1 MLVCHFQ
8 SILLLKAFS
17 LNVRDLISVKDV
29 QEDEELVLGPN
40 GALVFCMEY
49 LMNELDWLHEQM
61 NETEDD
67 YFLIDCPGQ
76 IELYS
81 HLPVMRQFC
90 DKLQSWGFN
99 VCTVF
104 LLDSQFLLDADKFIS
119 GVLTTLSTMV
129 ALETP
134 AVSVLSKM
142 DLLNDKDKEFLEMA
156 MEGNAMQ
163 ILETVGLEIFVTQFP
178 FSARVDSMGSE
189 ASQIE

>member
-1 MLVCHFQ
+1 M
-8 SILLLKAFS
+8 
-17 LNVRDLISVKDV
+17 ISVQDV
-29 QEDEELVLGPN
+29 QDDEELHLGPN

-49 LMNELDWLHEQM
+49 LMKELDWLHDQM
-61 NETEDD
+61 NEAEDD

-81 HLPVMRQFC
+81 HLSVMREFC
-90 DKLQSWGFN
+90 DKLQTWGFN

-119 GVLTTLSTMV
+119 GALTTLSTMV

-142 DLLNDKDKEFLEMA
+142 DLLGEKDKEFLDMVLDGDA
-156 MEGNAMQ
+156 KQ
-163 ILETVGLEIFVTQFP
+163 ILESVTNLFL
-178 FSARVDSMGSE
+178 F
-189 ASQIE
+189 

>member
-1 MLVCHFQ
+1 MQ
-8 SILLLKAFS
+8 
-17 LNVRDLISVKDV
+17 DV
-29 QEDEELVLGPN
+29 QEDEELNLGPN

-49 LMNELDWLHEQM
+49 LIGELDWLHDQM
-61 NETEDD
+61 NEAEDD

-90 DKLQSWGFN
+90 EKLQSWGFN
-99 VCTVF
+99 VCSVF

-119 GVLTTLSTMV
+119 GALTTLSTMV

-142 DLLNDKDKEFLEMA
+142 DLLDKKDKEFLEAA
-156 MEGNAMQ
+156 MEGDAKQLLLSVVCLNN
-163 ILETVGLEIFVTQFP
+163 LLFTSVCL
-178 FSARVDSMGSE
+178 ARSIAVE
-189 ASQIE
+189 

>member
-1 MLVCHFQ
+1 M
-8 SILLLKAFS
+8 
-17 LNVRDLISVKDV
+17 
-29 QEDEELVLGPN
+29 QEDEELILGPN

-49 LMNELDWLHEQM
+49 LMGELDWLHDQL
-61 NETEDD
+61 NEAEDD

-90 DKLQSWGFN
+90 EKLRTWGFN
-99 VCTVF
+99 ICTVF

-119 GVLTTLSTMV
+119 GALTTLSTMV

-142 DLLNDKDKEFLEMA
+142 DLLDDKDKEFLEMA
-156 MEGNAMQ
+156 MDGNAKE
-163 ILETVGLEIFVTQFP
+163 LLASVNLLLNPFLLLFCLARTVT
-178 FSARVDSMGSE
+178 VDPE
-189 ASQIE
+189 ASPVDRHYCNGARRIQSCEICTVESG